1 MKKPTLS
8 IGLPVYNAERYLTKA
23 LDSLL
28 GQDFDDFELI
38 ISDNGSSDQTEAIC
52 RDFARKDRRIR
63 YVRSDENRGLTWNF
77 RRVFEL
83 SDGEFFKYAA
93 YDDECYPTMLGRCME
108 VFRSSDPTVAL
119 VYTLSE
125 MIDENSSVIR
135 PQGWPNWNW
144 DRVAT
149 SAKTP
154 HARLAHIIWRA
165 LHGQAQYGVIRAS
178 FLRRAKPF
186 GCITADWMI
195 LAELGMMGKII
206 EVPEVLFRLRI
217 HRANTWN
224 ATSTALEILKWHN
237 PAADGLEK
245 LLPFRIAVILE
256 YLKTVCHAALSPYER
271 MMCLAVACIVPPLR
285 NLCLWSLR
293 ASGPTRKYLRELTGW
308 RALCPSADAR

>member
-1 MKKPTLS
+1 
-8 IGLPVYNAERYLTKA
+8 VYNGERYLPKA

-83 SDGEFFKYAA
+83 AEGDFFKYAA
-93 YDDECYPTMLGRCME
+93 YDDECYPTMLRRCME
-108 VFRSSDPTVAL
+108 VFRSSDPKVAL

-135 PQGWPNWNW
+135 PQGWSNWNW

-178 FLRRAKPF
+178 FLRRARPF

-195 LAELGMMGKII
+195 LAELGMMGNII

-224 ATSTALEILKWHN
+224 ATSTSLEILKCHN
-237 PAADGLEK
+237 PAAKGMEK

-256 YLKTVCHAALSPYER
+256 YLKSVCHAALSPYER
-271 MMCLAVACIVPPLR
+271 MMCLAVACITPPLR
-285 NLCLWSLR
+285 NLWLWSLR

-308 RALCPSADAR
+308 RALCPSADVR